1 MPSCGQG
8 YACCVFHNLMSQKY
22 LSDMTGAFYLNGA
35 GWRLIDIKYFASAT
49 GRFDADKLNFLLKRS
64 HKI

>member
-49 GRFDADKLNFLLKRS
+49 VDVLMLTN
-64 HKI
+64 